1 MALSSDSRA
10 HPSSASPEGDETVRA
25 GSSKIIGLP
34 TTLSTMTDWAA
45 WGTSV
50 GTLVLAGA
58 TFAAVRSSNHSARV
72 AERTLLAGLR
82 PVLAPARHG
91 DPDEQVQFADGRVF
105 EIGEGRALVQQEN
118 GNVYLAM
125 PLRNVGAG
133 MAVLRGY
140 RLEAESAE
148 QASQDPLGQARHRK
162 GDTAPDPA
170 VFAEQQRDLYIP
182 SGDLGFWQAA
192 ARDAQTQL
200 YQDLEVAIHTRGR
213 VTVDVLYTD
222 HDGGQPT
229 LTRFVLL
236 PDNNERWRCD
246 VTRHWTL

>member
-1 MALSSDSRA
+1 
-10 HPSSASPEGDETVRA
+10 
-25 GSSKIIGLP
+25 
-34 TTLSTMTDWAA
+34 MTDLAA

-82 PVLAPARHG
+82 PVLAPARRS

-105 EIGEGRALVQQEN
+105 AIGDGHALVRREN
-118 GNVYLAM
+118 GNIYLAM

-140 RLEAESAE
+140 QLEAESADE
-148 QASQDPLGQARHRK
+148 TNRDPLGQARHRK
-162 GDTAPDPA
+162 GDAPPDPA
-170 VFAEQQRDLYIP
+170 VFAEQQRDIYVP

-192 ARDAQTQL
+192 ARDPQSQL
-200 YQDLEVAIHTRGR
+200 YQDLEVAIRTQGR

-229 LTRFVLL
+229 ITRFVLL
-236 PDNNERWRCD
+236 PDDNKRWRCD